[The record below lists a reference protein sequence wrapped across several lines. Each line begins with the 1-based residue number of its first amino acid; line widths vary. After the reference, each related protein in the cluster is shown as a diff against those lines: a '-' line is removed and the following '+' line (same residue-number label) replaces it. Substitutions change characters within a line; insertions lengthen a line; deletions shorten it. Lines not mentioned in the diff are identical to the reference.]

1 MSRRNPSAS
10 AKAAPRAASLAQ
22 SLKRIAARLPIHVT
36 LIGLMILWSIP
47 TIALLISSFRE
58 PTDIAS
64 SGWWNAITDAFQGT
78 FNLTIDNYKNVL
90 QARGMWQSF
99 LNSMVITV
107 PATFLVILVAAFA
120 AYAFA
125 WMRFPGRNVLFLV
138 VVALLVVPLQ
148 MTLIPVLR
156 LYVELPDATIPLLG
170 ISPFG
175 WVDADLPSFDLPVL
189 GGTIGGGKLFGT
201 NSFVGLWVAHVAY
214 GLPFAVFLLR
224 SFFGALPRELFESA
238 YLDGASDLRV
248 FFRIV
253 LPLSGPVIAALAIF
267 QFLWVWQDLLV
278 ALVLLGD
285 PDLAPIMLTISN
297 LVSSFGSDFQ
307 LLTAA
312 AFISMIV
319 PLFIFF
325 ALQRYFVQ
333 GILAGSVKG

>member
-1 MSRRNPSAS
+1 MSRRNPSTG
-10 AKAAPRAASLAQ
+10 AAPRAASRAQ
-22 SLKRIAARLPIHVT
+22 SLKRITARLPIHLS
-36 LIGLMILWSIP
+36 LIGIMILWSIP
-47 TIALLISSFRE
+47 TIALLIGSFRE
-58 PTDIAS
+58 PTAISA
-64 SGWWNAITDAFQGT
+64 SGWWNAVTDAFQGT
-78 FNLTIDNYKNVL
+78 FNLTIGNYEEVL
-90 QARGMWQSF
+90 QARRMWQSF
-99 LNSMVITV
+99 LNSLFITI
-107 PATFLVILVAAFA
+107 PSTILVILVAAFA

-125 WMRFPGRNVLFLV
+125 WMRFPGRNILFLV
-138 VVALLVVPLQ
+138 VVGLLVVPLQ

-156 LYVELPDATIPLLG
+156 LYVEVTPN
-170 ISPFG
+170 
-175 WVDADLPSFDLPVL
+175 VNLPSVELPVL
-189 GGTIGGGKLFGT
+189 GGTIGGGKIFGV

-214 GLPFAVFLLR
+214 GLPFAIFLLR
-224 SFFGALPRELFESA
+224 SFFGALPKELFESA

-253 LPLSGPVIAALAIF
+253 LPLSGPVIAALVIF
-267 QFLWVWQDLLV
+267 QFLFVWQDLLV

-285 PDLAPIMLTISN
+285 PDLAPMMLTINS

>member
-1 MSRRNPSAS
+1 MARRNPSMG
-10 AKAAPRAASLAQ
+10 AKAAPKAVSLIE
-22 SLKRIAARLPIHVT
+22 SLKRLAGRLPLHLT

-47 TIALLISSFRE
+47 TLALLISSFRE
-58 PTDIAS
+58 PTAIQA
-64 SGWWNAITDAFQGT
+64 SGWWTAITDAFRGT
-78 FNLTIDNYKNVL
+78 FDLTIDNYEQVL

-99 LNSMVITV
+99 LNSLFITV
-107 PATFLVILVAAFA
+107 PSTILVILVAAFA

-125 WMRFPGRNVLFLV
+125 WMKFPGRNTLFLV

-156 LYVELPDATIPLLG
+156 LYGEITIDQELPTVGIPL
-170 ISPFG
+170 
-175 WVDADLPSFDLPVL
+175 L
-189 GGTIGGGKLFGT
+189 GGTIGGGKLFGL

-224 SFFGALPRELFESA
+224 SFFGALPKELFESA
-238 YLDGASDLRV
+238 YLDGASDLRM

-285 PDLAPIMLTISN
+285 PDLAPMMLTITS
-297 LVSSFGSDFQ
+297 LVSSFGSDYQ

-312 AFISMIV
+312 AFLSMVV
-319 PLFIFF
+319 PLFIFL

>member
-1 MSRRNPSAS
+1 VSRRSPSTG
-10 AKAAPRAASLAQ
+10 AKAAGAPRAARLIG
-22 SLKRIAARLPIHVT
+22 SLKGLAARMPLHVT

-58 PTDIAS
+58 PTAIAS
-64 SGWWNAITDAFQGT
+64 SGWWDAIKEP
-78 FNLTIDNYKNVL
+78 FNFTVDNYEKVL
-90 QARGMWQSF
+90 TQRGMARSF
-99 LNSMVITV
+99 WNSVIITV
-107 PATFLVILVAAFA
+107 PSTILVILVASFA

-125 WMRFPGRNVLFLV
+125 WMRFPGRNVLFLA

-156 LYVELPDATIPLLG
+156 LYVHVTIDQELPLLG
-170 ISPFG
+170 G
-175 WVDADLPSFDLPVL
+175 N
-189 GGTIGGGKLFGT
+189 LFGV
-201 NSFVGLWVAHVAY
+201 NSFPGLWAAHVAY
-214 GLPFAVFLLR
+214 GLPFAIFLLR
-224 SFFGALPRELFESA
+224 NFFGALPRDLFESA
-238 YLDGASDLRV
+238 YLDGASDLGV

-253 LPLSGPVIAALAIF
+253 LPLSGPAIAALAIF

-285 PDLAPIMLTISN
+285 PDLAPMMLTITS
-297 LVSSFGSDFQ
+297 LVSSFGSQYQ

-319 PLFIFF
+319 PLLIFF

-333 GILAGSVKG
+333 GILAGAVKG

>member
-1 MSRRNPSAS
+1 
-10 AKAAPRAASLAQ
+10 
-22 SLKRIAARLPIHVT
+22 VT

-47 TIALLISSFRE
+47 TIALLIGSFRE
-58 PTDIAS
+58 PTAISA
-64 SGWWNAITDAFQGT
+64 SGWWNAVTDAFQGT
-78 FNLTIDNYKNVL
+78 FNLTINNYKEVL
-90 QARGMWQSF
+90 QARRMWQSF
-99 LNSMVITV
+99 LNSLFITI
-107 PATFLVILVAAFA
+107 PSTFLVILVAAFA

-125 WMRFPGRNVLFLV
+125 WMKFPGRNILFLV

-156 LYVELPDATIPLLG
+156 LYVEVTPN
-170 ISPFG
+170 
-175 WVDADLPSFDLPVL
+175 VDLPSVELPVL
-189 GGTIGGGKLFGT
+189 GGTIGGGKIFGV

-224 SFFGALPRELFESA
+224 SFFGALPKELFESA

-253 LPLSGPVIAALAIF
+253 LPLSGPVIAALVIF
-267 QFLWVWQDLLV
+267 QFLFVWQDLLV

-285 PDLAPIMLTISN
+285 PDLAPMMLTISS